1 MWECSALFEN
11 VSKLPK
17 FWRCLDSELAHGAK
31 YGAAAT
37 WKYFLWVY
45 LTYYQISWYLP
56 DTSEFMN
63 LIFKP
68 QYFQLFQLTQ
78 ESDVTYIL
86 FKQKYAFHNVLM
98 PRIICK
104 VIIACKPVF
113 SNFLPAL
120 FARLHNSKEHWIF
133 MPAGSDAYTTNAMMH
148 HVHQK
153 HHTVHALHTPLHQT
167 SISLHCFVF
176 PGLTALQ
183 HWLSACWAKE
193 AFKVTCTRH
202 GPWSSPPC
210 TR

>member
-37 WKYFLWVY
+37 WKYFLWIY

-56 DTSEFMN
+56 DTSEFMT

-86 FKQKYAFHNVLM
+86 FKHKFSFYNVPM

-120 FARLHNSKEHWIF
+120 FARLHNSKEHWYIHACRF
-133 MPAGSDAYTTNAMMH
+133 RCIHHKRHDA
-148 HVHQK
+148 
-153 HHTVHALHTPLHQT
+153 
-167 SISLHCFVF
+167 
-176 PGLTALQ
+176 
-183 HWLSACWAKE
+183 
-193 AFKVTCTRH
+193 
-202 GPWSSPPC
+202 PC
-210 TR
+210 TPKTPHSPCIAYAITPNLHLFALLCIPWPHCTAALAECLLS